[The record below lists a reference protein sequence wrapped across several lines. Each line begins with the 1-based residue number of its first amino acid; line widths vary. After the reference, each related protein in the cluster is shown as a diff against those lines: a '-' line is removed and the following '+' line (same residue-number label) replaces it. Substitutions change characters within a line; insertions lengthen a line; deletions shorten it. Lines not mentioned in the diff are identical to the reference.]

1 MKEEWKDIIGYEGL
15 YQVSNLGRVKSIN
28 RVVYYND
35 GRKFN
40 YSSKI
45 LKVNINKRNY
55 NNNIVHLYK
64 NGIRKAIP
72 VHRLV
77 ATSFIVNNDNLPE
90 VNHIDGNR
98 NNNKVEN
105 LEWSSRKDNMK
116 HAFDNGLINNI
127 GINHG
132 NNIYAESQI
141 IEVKKL
147 LLLKLP
153 HKQIEEITGVK
164 KGTIEQI
171 SRNKQWK
178 HITIKIEEGK

>member
-1 MKEEWKDIIGYEGL
+1 MTEEWKDIIGYEGL
-15 YQVSNLGRVKSIN
+15 YQVSNLGRVKSMN
-28 RVVYYND
+28 RVIYYSD

-40 YSSKI
+40 YYSQI